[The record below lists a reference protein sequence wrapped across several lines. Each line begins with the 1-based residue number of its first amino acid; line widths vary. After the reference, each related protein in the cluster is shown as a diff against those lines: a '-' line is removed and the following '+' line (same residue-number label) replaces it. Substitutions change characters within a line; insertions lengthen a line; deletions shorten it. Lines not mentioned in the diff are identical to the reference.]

1 MPGQTVQKK
10 QKTKKHTKKTTY
22 IHRNIHIYIQNRHES
37 YKHFTTS
44 EQL

>member
-10 QKTKKHTKKTTY
+10 KTPTY

-37 YKHFTTS
+37 DKHFTTS